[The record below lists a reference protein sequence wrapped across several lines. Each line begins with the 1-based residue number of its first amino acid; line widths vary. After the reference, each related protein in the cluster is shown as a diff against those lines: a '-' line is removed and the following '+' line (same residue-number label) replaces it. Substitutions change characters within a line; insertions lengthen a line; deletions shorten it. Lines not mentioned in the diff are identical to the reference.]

1 MRIPHK
7 FHFFNAFRVKVFS
20 FFYFLV
26 RTFLRVSMNW
36 HENWATFACNNFPR
50 RVGAAQRADWRMWV
64 SRLHHKAH
72 QACVLCFC
80 ISRRSVVGSLARFNR
95 ERKVVLHALQ
105 RLCASSFAGVEIS
118 NQIAN
123 FVYSLLRRVCGAVA
137 GNGESL
143 PRFQQK
149 CIQVAEAAAALIMSD
164 NGRRQ

>member
-1 MRIPHK
+1 MKIEPLSPAKIFHGVLVQHKERIDACG
-7 FHFFNAFRVKVFS
+7 FHVCITKLIKRVFCVFAFLAGRSSGRSLGSTERGKS
-20 FFYFLV
+20 
-26 RTFLRVSMNW
+26 
-36 HENWATFACNNFPR
+36 
-50 RVGAAQRADWRMWV
+50 
-64 SRLHHKAH
+64 
-72 QACVLCFC
+72 CFMHY
-80 ISRRSVVGSLARFNR
+80 
-95 ERKVVLHALQ
+95 KD
-105 RLCASSFAGVEIS
+105 CASSFAGVEIS